1 MKKTLLIVDDE
12 PAIRLILKQYLSAEF
27 EIILKSNGREAL
39 QWLEEGHH
47 ADAIVADYHMPHLDG
62 AAFVREVRRQ
72 SRFQHMVIFILSA
85 NELSSTR
92 IECLR
97 LGADDYLVKPFNLEE
112 LKLRLYN
119 RLNLRRA
126 VA

>member
-47 ADAIVADYHMPHLDG
+47 ADAIVADYHMPHLVLLFVQ
-62 AAFVREVRRQ
+62 AFIPHPYLIDDNVYP
-72 SRFQHMVIFILSA
+72 
-85 NELSSTR
+85 SSHGQ
-92 IECLR
+92 
-97 LGADDYLVKPFNLEE
+97 LGRGIY
-112 LKLRLYN
+112 
-119 RLNLRRA
+119 
-126 VA
+126 